1 MEEYRPGTF
10 FPGFSQA
17 TQEEGS
23 RDGRFFR
30 ESCPRCGVYG
40 NGLPFYMTYPL
51 PMFWEEEDTALRDL
65 EYLISFYP
73 RQAKHFQG
81 KINRILDTLD
91 YRGSMIYDEY
101 PDRLAIQRLSDQV
114 AERLMKEEAAE
125 GRMGTG
131 SRMEADKWMEDGN
144 RTEAGSRTEDGS
156 RMEAGR
162 RAEENMRPVRQ
173 DAAAQGGERER
184 ELIQILLLHEIYR
197 RRQNRNPGRGKIL

>member
-1 MEEYRPGTF
+1 
-10 FPGFSQA
+10 
-17 TQEEGS
+17 
-23 RDGRFFR
+23 
-30 ESCPRCGVYG
+30 
-40 NGLPFYMTYPL
+40 
-51 PMFWEEEDTALRDL
+51 MFWEEEDTALRDL

-131 SRMEADKWMEDGN
+131 SRMEADKRMEDGN
-144 RTEAGSRTEDGS
+144 RTGGRQQNRGRQQDGS
-156 RMEAGR
+156 RAAGR
-162 RAEENMRPVRQ
+162 RKYAPCKAGR
-173 DAAAQGGERER
+173 AAQGLES
-184 ELIQILLLHEIYR
+184 
-197 RRQNRNPGRGKIL
+197 GKGS